1 MCRMSASCTHVS
13 ALLHA
18 LAALS
23 STSFQLQPNLPST
36 SSTETEAT
44 ETEPTPVTSLPC
56 QWKAPKAKKD
66 STLQIA
72 STSFEQHEYRKPV
85 KRKIKLLEDFDPR
98 PPQFRGQIQS
108 RMPAFLES
116 VKGEQMSISFLL
128 DSTLQQS
135 RPSPTSINLDDQALA
150 TSIVAF
156 KETLKVS
163 RERIQDIER
172 STREQRQSSLWF
184 SARRYRITSS
194 VFGSVFKR
202 RPDTPPDNL
211 VLSIIQPRNF
221 SSAATQYGI
230 ENEPNATRE
239 FVAYQQSHGH
249 PLLSVSACG
258 FLISYKHPYLG
269 TSPDGAVYDPS
280 NSQHPFGFVEVK
292 CPYTARNILPSQACS
307 DSSFCCTFD
316 SQTASIMLKKTHSYY
331 CQVQGQ
337 MGIGERS
344 WCDFV
349 IYTKRGIHVQRIWF
363 DEAFWNLEHL
373 PKLTSFYDNC
383 VVPEIVS

>member
-36 SSTETEAT
+36 SSTETEST
-44 ETEPTPVTSLPC
+44 EAEPTPVTSLPC

-72 STSFEQHEYRKPV
+72 STSFEQREYRKPV

-135 RPSPTSINLDDQALA
+135 RPSPTSTPTSINLDDQALA

-163 RERIQDIER
+163 RERVQDIER
-172 STREQRQSSLWF
+172 STREQRHSSLWF

-230 ENEPNATRE
+230 ENEPNAIRE
-239 FVAYQQSHGH
+239 FVAYQQSHEH

-258 FLISYKHPYLG
+258 FLISYQHPYLG

-292 CPYTARNILPSQACS
+292 CPYTAKNILPSQACS
-307 DSSFCCTFD
+307 VLAFAVPLT
-316 SQTASIMLKKTHSYY
+316 LKPALLCSRKHT
-331 CQVQGQ
+331 VTTVKFKVKWGL
-337 MGIGERS
+337 GKDLG
-344 WCDFV
+344 V
-349 IYTKRGIHVQRIWF
+349 T
-363 DEAFWNLEHL
+363 L
-373 PKLTSFYDNC
+373 
-383 VVPEIVS
+383 

>member
-1 MCRMSASCTHVS
+1 M
-13 ALLHA
+13 
-18 LAALS
+18 
-23 STSFQLQPNLPST
+23 
-36 SSTETEAT
+36 
-44 ETEPTPVTSLPC
+44 
-56 QWKAPKAKKD
+56 
-66 STLQIA
+66 
-72 STSFEQHEYRKPV
+72 

-128 DSTLQQS
+128 DSPLQQS
-135 RPSPTSINLDDQALA
+135 RPSLRHPLIWMIKLLLLQL
-150 TSIVAF
+150 VAF

-172 STREQRQSSLWF
+172 STREQRHSSLWF

-230 ENEPNATRE
+230 ENEPNAIRE
-239 FVAYQQSHGH
+239 FQQSHGH

-258 FLISYKHPYLG
+258 FLISYINIPILKHLLMVQCMTP
-269 TSPDGAVYDPS
+269 
-280 NSQHPFGFVEVK
+280 
-292 CPYTARNILPSQACS
+292 RILS
-307 DSSFCCTFD
+307 
-316 SQTASIMLKKTHSYY
+316 THL
-331 CQVQGQ
+331 VLL
-337 MGIGERS
+337 R
-344 WCDFV
+344 
-349 IYTKRGIHVQRIWF
+349 
-363 DEAFWNLEHL
+363 
-373 PKLTSFYDNC
+373 
-383 VVPEIVS
+383 